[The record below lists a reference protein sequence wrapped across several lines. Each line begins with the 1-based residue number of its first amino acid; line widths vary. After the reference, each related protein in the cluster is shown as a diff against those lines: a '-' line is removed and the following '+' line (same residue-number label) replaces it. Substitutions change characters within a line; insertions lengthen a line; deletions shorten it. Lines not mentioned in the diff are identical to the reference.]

1 MQRGESDAVVVV
13 TLRELD
19 ALHEL
24 PHLAQVLYLR
34 GLRPHMDVATGQ
46 VGMIRRLSERGLIEV
61 ATVPAVPGR
70 SAAHVVAPTRKAI
83 RSALDALESAGLV
96 RRVQGVDRCFVF
108 YLPKARQDKSVR
120 RSRGQIR
127 GQDQEGQK
135 PHGNAGFSPADDGIR
150 GLSRGPHQGSR
161 YIPTVMAS
169 FEVTE
174 SAREEA
180 ARFDLPAGTS
190 MDAWRLYA
198 DHWRAQRK
206 WSISR
211 AKQCAGHLR
220 IIAAEGGNPD
230 DVLDWALARSLADL
244 RDAWRRMQ
252 ADAAREQ
259 RFDRHDGESLA
270 NRAVRKM
277 REGHSRLRVIDG
289 GALLGGPGDD

>member
-1 MQRGESDAVVVV
+1 MRDDGEGVVVM
-13 TLRELD
+13 TLRELE

-46 VGMIRRLSERGLIEV
+46 AGMIRRLSERGLIEV

-83 RSALDALESAGLV
+83 RSALGALESAGLV

-108 YLPKARQDKSVR
+108 YLPKARQDKSAR

-150 GLSRGPHQGSR
+150 GLSRGPHQGLR

-169 FEVTE
+169 FEVME
-174 SAREEA
+174 SAREAA
-180 ARFDLPAGTS
+180 ARLQLPEGTS
-190 MDAWRLYA
+190 WEAWQLFA
-198 DHWRAQRK
+198 DHWRSRRK

-211 AKQCAGHLR
+211 ERQCASHLR
-220 IIAAEGGNPD
+220 AIAAEGGSPD
-230 DVLDWALARSLADL
+230 AVLDWALARSLADL
-244 RDAWRRMQ
+244 RDAWRRVQ

-259 RFDRHDGESLA
+259 RNDRHEGESLA

>member
-1 MQRGESDAVVVV
+1 MRRDDHEPVVVV
-13 TLRELD
+13 TVRELD

-127 GQDQEGQK
+127 GQDQEGAK

-150 GLSRGPHQGSR
+150 GQIRGPHQGSR

-174 SAREEA
+174 SAREES
-180 ARFDLPAGTS
+180 ARLGLPEGTS
-190 MDAWRLYA
+190 AEAWQLFT

-220 IIAAEGGNPD
+220 IIAAEGGSPD
-230 DVLDWALARSLADL
+230 AVLDWALARSLADL
-244 RDAWRRMQ
+244 RDAWRRMR

>member
-1 MQRGESDAVVVV
+1 MRDEGEGVVVV
-13 TLRELD
+13 TLRELE

-46 VGMIRRLSERGLIEV
+46 VGMIRRLSERGMIEV

-70 SAAHVVAPTRKAI
+70 SAAHVVEPTRKAI

-127 GQDQEGQK
+127 GQDQEGAK
-135 PHGNAGFSPADDGIR
+135 PHGNAGFSPSDDGIR
-150 GLSRGPHQGSR
+150 GQIRGPHQGSR
-161 YIPTVMAS
+161 YITTTTEAS
-169 FEVTE
+169 SKGMD
-174 SAREEA
+174 SAREEM
-180 ARFDLPAGTS
+180 ARLGVPSSTS
-190 MDAWRLYA
+190 PDAWGLYVE
-198 DHWRAQRK
+198 HWRAQRR
-206 WSISR
+206 WSIGR

-220 IIAAEGGNPD
+220 MIEADGGSPSE
-230 DVLDWALARSLADL
+230 VLDWALARCLADL

-259 RFDRHDGESLA
+259 RNDRHEGESLA

-289 GALLGGPGDD
+289 GALLGGSGDD